1 MKLMCEKGV
10 FFAGVV
16 AEFNFSV
23 PSVNAAL
30 KWLQFYRNNLMSIV
44 FFFEFTQSP
53 GSWFVIEV
61 VFSSLSWL
69 FIMKRLAA
77 LVLSDRLQHSLRNV
91 VIAVLCL
98 VAVLC
103 PGEVLC

>member
-1 MKLMCEKGV
+1 
-10 FFAGVV
+10 
-16 AEFNFSV
+16 
-23 PSVNAAL
+23 
-30 KWLQFYRNNLMSIV
+30 MSCV
-44 FFFEFTQSP
+44 LCFFFEFTLSP
-53 GSWFVIEV
+53 GSTSWFVIEV

-77 LVLSDRLQHSLRNV
+77 DRLQHSLRNV

>member
-1 MKLMCEKGV
+1 
-10 FFAGVV
+10 
-16 AEFNFSV
+16 
-23 PSVNAAL
+23 
-30 KWLQFYRNNLMSIV
+30 MSCV
-44 FFFEFTQSP
+44 LCFFFEFTLSP
-53 GSWFVIEV
+53 GSTSWFVIEV

>member
-16 AEFNFSV
+16 AELNFSV

-30 KWLQFYRNNLMSIV
+30 KWLQFYRNNVMCIV
-44 FFFEFTQSP
+44 FFFEFTLSP

-77 LVLSDRLQHSLRNV
+77 DRLQHSLRNV